1 MAHKMESVNRL
12 SKGSSLQVM
21 EKDREWKEKFDN
33 LVKEKT
39 EMTGDLSTKLEKA
52 ESEKMIIK
60 KNYEA

>member
-1 MAHKMESVNRL
+1 M
-12 SKGSSLQVM
+12 M